1 MEYDA
6 QKQKAKEKNDA
17 IADEIIKEHGRLAQD
32 RFNFESH
39 WQEIAERM
47 VPSHARQFNSQ
58 DQSLYTQGEKR
69 TQEIY
74 DSTAAIA
81 LTRFAAILDSLL
93 TPRNQLWHR
102 VLASEPSLNKDH
114 EVRMWFEELN
124 RVLFKYRYAPL
135 ANFSSQNQQ
144 NYKSLGAYGTGCMF
158 IDGLDGEV
166 GLRYKNIHLSQ
177 VFFSETHQGLVDKA
191 LRYFPFTA
199 RQAAQKWGVDNLPPH
214 IKGSLATAPDRKFF
228 FIHCVK
234 PRTDMVY
241 GRKDYKGMKYASYY
255 VSIDGKTVMG
265 EGGFQTFPYAIS
277 RYEQA
282 ENEVYGRSPAM
293 DVLPAVKTLNEE
305 KKAILKQGH
314 RALDPIVLAHDDGVA
329 DAFSWKPGTVVSG
342 GMSADG
348 RPLLS
353 TLQTGQLQA
362 GKELMDDERAVI
374 NDAFLITIFQILTE
388 TPTMTATEVAERAR
402 EKGIL
407 LAPTIGRQQSE
418 YLGPLIDREID
429 VLARQGLIPPMPQA
443 LREAKGDYR
452 VEYDSPL
459 SRAARAEEVA
469 GVMRTLESAINVS
482 TATGDPSKLDYFDFD
497 IIIPAV
503 AEIQAVP
510 PSWMRAQKDVDAIRA
525 GRAEQAQQQ
534 QAVQAAPA
542 AAAMM
547 KAGAAVK
554 KSGGL

>member
-1 MEYDA
+1 LEYDK
-6 QKQKAKEKNDA
+6 QKIKAKEKADE
-17 IADEIIKEHGRLAQD
+17 IADEIIKEYGRLSGD

-47 VPSHARQFNSQ
+47 VPSHSRQFNSQ

-69 TQEIY
+69 TEHIF

-93 TPRNQLWHR
+93 TPRNQMWHR
-102 VLASEPSLNKDH
+102 VLASEPELNKDH
-114 EVRMWFEELN
+114 EVKKWFEQLN
-124 RVLFKYRYAPL
+124 RILFKYRYAPL
-135 ANFSSQNQQ
+135 ANFASQNQQ
-144 NYKSLGAYGTGCMF
+144 NYKSLGAYGTGCVF
-158 IDGLDGEV
+158 IDGLDGAI

-177 VFFSETHQGLVDKA
+177 IYFSETHQGIVDKA

-199 RQAAQKWGVDNLPPH
+199 RQAAQKWGADNLPPQ
-214 IKGSLATAPDRKFF
+214 IKNALDQNSERKFF

-234 PRTDMVY
+234 PRTDLVY
-241 GRKDYKGMKYASYY
+241 GRKDFKGMKYASYY
-255 VSIDGKTVMG
+255 VSMDGKTVMG
-265 EGGFQTFPYAIS
+265 EGGYNTFPYAIS

-342 GMSADG
+342 GVSADG
-348 RPLLS
+348 RPMLQ
-353 TLQTGQLQA
+353 TLQTGQLQI

-418 YLGPLIDREID
+418 YLGPMIDREID
-429 VLARQGLIPPMPQA
+429 VLMRQGLIPPMPQG

-469 GVMRTLESAINVS
+469 GVMRTLESAINVA
-482 TATGDPSKLDYFDFD
+482 TATGDPSQLDYFDFD
-497 IIIPAV
+497 IIIPAM

-510 PSWMRAQKDVDAIRA
+510 PSWMRAQKDVDEIRA
-525 GRAEQAQQQ
+525 GRAQQAQQEQ
-534 QAVQAAPA
+534 MINAAPGA
-542 AAAMM
+542 AAIV
-547 KAGAAVK
+547 KAASVAK
-554 KSGGL
+554 KSGAI